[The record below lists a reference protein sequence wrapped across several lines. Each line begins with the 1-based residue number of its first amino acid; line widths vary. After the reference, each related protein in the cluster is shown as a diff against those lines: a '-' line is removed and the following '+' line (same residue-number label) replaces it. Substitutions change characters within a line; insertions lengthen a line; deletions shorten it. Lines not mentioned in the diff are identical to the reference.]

1 MGIAVCLS
9 CGRLNIRSIR
19 GMICRV
25 CPVTVDVAEPRH
37 FRRGRANFIN
47 FYARLLNGDAAYHHL
62 VRLLSG
68 SADDNLLTYSRVGV
82 AGATQNIFAIDGNT
96 AGATGIAEMLLQS
109 HGPEIHLL
117 PALPSAWPDGSVKGL
132 CARGGFE
139 VSLYWK
145 NHRLQSASLTS
156 QVGGSC
162 PVRYKT
168 HVLRATVKPNRE

>member
-19 GMICRV
+19 GMIRRV

-68 SADDNLLTYSRVGV
+68 SADDNLLTCSRVGV

-117 PALPSAWPDGSVKGL
+117 PALPSAWPEAFK
-132 CARGGFE
+132 CRKQP
-139 VSLYWK
+139 SLSIW
-145 NHRLQSASLTS
+145 A
-156 QVGGSC
+156 GIGSC
-162 PVRYKT
+162 RSLLNRNRAKKPVSRVRIPLLSLQET
-168 HVLRATVKPNRE
+168 SR